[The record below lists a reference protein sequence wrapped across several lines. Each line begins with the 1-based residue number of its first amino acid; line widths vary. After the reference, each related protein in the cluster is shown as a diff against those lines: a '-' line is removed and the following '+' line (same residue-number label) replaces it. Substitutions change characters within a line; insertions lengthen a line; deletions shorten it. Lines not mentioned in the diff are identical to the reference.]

1 MEYYYMIS
9 MDEFWKLDSSIIK
22 YVAQRFNKQS
32 ILVAVT
38 SELTIYIEQFD
49 TIDEMSIFS
58 SQNGF
63 WFVDSI
69 ESPLNPYIPEIDD
82 PILRGEVGP

>member
-1 MEYYYMIS
+1 MIS
-9 MDEFWKLDSSIIK
+9 MDEFWGLDSNIINFIS
-22 YVAQRFNKQS
+22 QRFNKQS

-38 SELTIYIEQFD
+38 SELTTYIEQFN
-49 TIDEMSIFS
+49 TIEEMSTFS

-63 WFVDSI
+63 WFVDLL
-69 ESPLNPYIPEIDD
+69 ESPLEPYIPEIDN

>member
-1 MEYYYMIS
+1 MIS